1 MNLPPADEKEF
12 EDMSSILLDVQ
23 DGTLLP
29 IEAYKQLK
37 SYLAQKRIEWIV
49 EELERIQ
56 KKLNEYDDEQAE
68 IDSYDLPHIFRSY
81 LDSRLKELRK

>member
-1 MNLPPADEKEF
+1 MNLPKADEKEWQKEF
-12 EDMSSILLDVQ
+12 DEKFSFTNLGMA
-23 DGTLLP
+23 P
-29 IEAYKQLK
+29 ALK
-37 SYLAQKRIEWIV
+37 SYFAQKRIEWIV

-81 LDSRLKELRK
+81 LDSRLNELRK